1 MGEGYRELDVRR
13 SLEQLSLGPVEGIPS
28 QHSYKY
34 TLTSL
39 QNLRPGLEDS
49 PTKLVFPLHTWTGNS
64 LSPPPQER
72 SGMAP
77 RLAGL

>member
-39 QNLRPGLEDS
+39 QNLRPGL
-49 PTKLVFPLHTWTGNS
+49 
-64 LSPPPQER
+64 
-72 SGMAP
+72 
-77 RLAGL
+77 